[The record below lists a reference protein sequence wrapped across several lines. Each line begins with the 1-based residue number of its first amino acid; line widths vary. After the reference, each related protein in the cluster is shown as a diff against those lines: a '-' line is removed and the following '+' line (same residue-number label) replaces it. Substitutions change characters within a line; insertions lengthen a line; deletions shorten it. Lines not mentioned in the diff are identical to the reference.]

1 MSAIFAVAGKLV
13 TLFIYV
19 LVGYV
24 VSKRKMI
31 SEGFS
36 AGISRF
42 LLVVTIPCLILS
54 TFETD
59 YTFERLV
66 KAGEVYV
73 ISLIIFGA
81 SILIGYLTAWIL
93 RISEESKSV
102 WIYSVTFTNHAF
114 MGWAVM
120 DAVFGGESIFYAT
133 FANLAFSTYAYTYGV
148 WLMRSTGTEA
158 GKKHSMKEYILT
170 PVNAAIV
177 VGLIMFIFQLRF
189 PAPVDNAVQGMSSLT
204 TPMAMLYV
212 GTILTKSSI
221 KDVFS
226 DWRTY
231 ACSFVRL
238 VLIPLLVLMI
248 ARPLIHDPMIY
259 GVLVIGHAMP
269 VAGFCAIF
277 AGEYG
282 NDVVLASKF
291 IFIRDAAVIFL
302 KNILALQNMLHR
314 RIKTQGCRRNPAA
327 FAIWLYILWDA
338 GRNTRHPMFRMR
350 SYQISILAPSSLT
363 NSARI
368 AVSPGQA
375 GAVTS

>member
-1 MSAIFAVAGKLV
+1 
-13 TLFIYV
+13 
-19 LVGYV
+19 
-24 VSKRKMI
+24 
-31 SEGFS
+31 
-36 AGISRF
+36 
-42 LLVVTIPCLILS
+42 
-54 TFETD
+54 
-59 YTFERLV
+59 
-66 KAGEVYV
+66 
-73 ISLIIFGA
+73 
-81 SILIGYLTAWIL
+81 
-93 RISEESKSV
+93 
-102 WIYSVTFTNHAF
+102 
-114 MGWAVM
+114 M

-291 IFIRDAAVIFL
+291 IFITTLLCIITIPIFV
-302 KNILALQNMLHR
+302 ML
-314 RIKTQGCRRNPAA
+314 
-327 FAIWLYILWDA
+327 L
-338 GRNTRHPMFRMR
+338 
-350 SYQISILAPSSLT
+350 
-363 NSARI
+363 
-368 AVSPGQA
+368 
-375 GAVTS
+375 

>member
-81 SILIGYLTAWIL
+81 SILIGYLTAWIF

-277 AGEYG
+277 C
-282 NDVVLASKF
+282 
-291 IFIRDAAVIFL
+291 
-302 KNILALQNMLHR
+302 R
-314 RIKTQGCRRNPAA
+314 RIRQ
-327 FAIWLYILWDA
+327 
-338 GRNTRHPMFRMR
+338 
-350 SYQISILAPSSLT
+350 
-363 NSARI
+363 
-368 AVSPGQA
+368 
-375 GAVTS
+375 

>member
-42 LLVVTIPCLILS
+42 LLVVTILALYC
-54 TFETD
+54 
-59 YTFERLV
+59 RLL
-66 KAGEVYV
+66 KQIIPLRAGQGRRGLCHQ
-73 ISLIIFGA
+73 LIIFGA

-282 NDVVLASKF
+282 NDVVLASK
-291 IFIRDAAVIFL
+291 L
-302 KNILALQNMLHR
+302 YLLQRCYVLLR
-314 RIKTQGCRRNPAA
+314 
-327 FAIWLYILWDA
+327 
-338 GRNTRHPMFRMR
+338 FRY
-350 SYQISILAPSSLT
+350 S
-363 NSARI
+363 
-368 AVSPGQA
+368 
-375 GAVTS
+375 

>member
-1 MSAIFAVAGKLV
+1 MNTVFTVAGKLV

-19 LVGYV
+19 IVGYV
-24 VSKRKMI
+24 ISKRKMI
-31 SEGFS
+31 SEEFS
-36 AGISRF
+36 NGISRF
-42 LLVVTIPCLILS
+42 LMVVTVPCLILS

-59 YTFERLV
+59 YTLERLV

-73 ISLIIFGA
+73 ISLIIFGL
-81 SILIGYLTAWIL
+81 SILTGYLTAWIF
-93 RISEESKSV
+93 RISKESKSV

-120 DAVFGGESIFYAT
+120 NAVFGGESIFYAT

-148 WLMRSTGTEA
+148 WLMQSTGTEA
-158 GKKHSMKEYILT
+158 GSQKKHSMKEYIFT

-177 VGLIMFIFQLRF
+177 IGVIMFIFQLRF
-189 PAPVDNAVQGMSSLT
+189 PAPVDNAVQGLSSLT

-226 DWRTY
+226 DWRAY

-238 VLIPLLVLMI
+238 VLIPMLVLII
-248 ARPLIHDPMIY
+248 ARPLVHDPMIY

-291 IFIRDAAVIFL
+291 IFITTLLCIVTIPVFV
-302 KNILALQNMLHR
+302 ML
-314 RIKTQGCRRNPAA
+314 
-327 FAIWLYILWDA
+327 L
-338 GRNTRHPMFRMR
+338 
-350 SYQISILAPSSLT
+350 
-363 NSARI
+363 
-368 AVSPGQA
+368 
-375 GAVTS
+375 